1 MLANRTLL
9 WKNMSIIGELSVF
22 SIIITLKPEESETI
36 RLLTIRRNAETLH
49 PERKSDYFI
58 ITLQCMLKKKV

>member
-1 MLANRTLL
+1 MLANRSLL

-22 SIIITLKPEESETI
+22 SILITLKPEESETI
-36 RLLTIRRNAETLH
+36 RLLTNRRNAETLH

-58 ITLQCMLKKKV
+58 ITLKCMLKKKV